1 MFDVAN
7 VASSVEASN
16 KVSEKTT
23 VGLLYCSFSCWQC
36 LFCCQVGS
44 SKRFGRNEVNV
55 TKR

>member
-1 MFDVAN
+1 VFDVAN